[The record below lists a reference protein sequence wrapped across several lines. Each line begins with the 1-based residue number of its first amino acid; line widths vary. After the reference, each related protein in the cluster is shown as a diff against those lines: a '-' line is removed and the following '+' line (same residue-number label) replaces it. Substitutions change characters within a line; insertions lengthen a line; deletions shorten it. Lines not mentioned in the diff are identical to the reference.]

1 MIFLTFSR
9 AYPWQSFL
17 MVAALLL
24 AGLAEGSSLSL
35 MLPLIS
41 FAVDQEAGGD
51 AASQSEITQTITR
64 VLESFG
70 MTPTIGNLLVALV
83 FGILVKSLL
92 VLVAKKQVGYTK
104 ARMATDLRL
113 TLLSS
118 VLNSRWSYFVHQ
130 PVGRLT
136 NSMATEAWRASDA
149 YEFGAGMV
157 AYAIQALVYLGVAL
171 MVSWEATL
179 AALAAAL
186 VFLYVSHFLVRMT
199 RRAGKRQTH
208 LLKSLLSRMTD
219 TLNSVK
225 TLKAMGRENLADKV
239 LGAETGKL
247 NRALEKEV
255 FSKAALTAAQEPM
268 FAAVGATAVYI
279 LLVRWEMPV
288 AEVLVLTVVLT
299 RVLAQFGKIQKHYQK
314 VVTAESAYW
323 SLQEAVDDA
332 VALTEEYSGQ
342 PAPELN
348 DEILLD
354 GVSFE
359 YDGQPILK
367 DLSLSIPSGQLT
379 TIIGRSGSGKTTIID
394 MLAGLQAPS
403 EGQVL
408 IDGVPLSEIDLADW
422 RHKIGYAPQ
431 DTVLLHDTIL
441 NNVTLGDPELT
452 EADARR
458 ALEQAD
464 AWDFVAAMPEGIHTS
479 MGERGARVSAGQR
492 QRIMLARALAHRP
505 RLLILDE
512 ATSALDPD
520 SEAAICRTLRGL
532 RGQLTI
538 VAVSHQPAL
547 AEFADAVYR
556 LREGQLEGTEPPAPD
571 SRSAAG

>member
-1 MIFLTFSR
+1 VLDEPT
-9 AYPWQSFL
+9 
-17 MVAALLL
+17 
-24 AGLAEGSSLSL
+24 
-35 MLPLIS
+35 
-41 FAVDQEAGGD
+41 
-51 AASQSEITQTITR
+51 SQIDVET
-64 VLESFG
+64 E
-70 MTPTIGNLLVALV
+70 
-83 FGILVKSLL
+83 
-92 VLVAKKQVGYTK
+92 
-104 ARMATDLRL
+104 
-113 TLLSS
+113 TL
-118 VLNSRWSYFVHQ
+118 
-130 PVGRLT
+130 
-136 NSMATEAWRASDA
+136 
-149 YEFGAGMV
+149 
-157 AYAIQALVYLGVAL
+157 
-171 MVSWEATL
+171 
-179 AALAAAL
+179 
-186 VFLYVSHFLVRMT
+186 
-199 RRAGKRQTH
+199 
-208 LLKSLLSRMTD
+208 
-219 TLNSVK
+219 
-225 TLKAMGRENLADKV
+225 
-239 LGAETGKL
+239 L

-279 LLVRWEMPV
+279 LLVRWQMPV

-479 MGERGARVSAGQR
+479 VGERGARVSAGQR
-492 QRIMLARALAHRP
+492 QRIMLARALAHHP

-571 SRSAAG
+571 SCSAAG

>member
-41 FAVDQEAGGD
+41 FAVDRDGGD
-51 AASQSEITQTITR
+51 SGSQSEITQTITGI
-64 VLESFG
+64 LESVG
-70 MTPTIGNLLVALV
+70 ITPTIGNLLVVLV
-83 FGILVKSLL
+83 IGILIKSLL

-113 TLLSS
+113 TLLNS
-118 VLNSRWSYFVHQ
+118 VLNSQWSYFVHQ

-171 MVSWEATL
+171 MVSWQATL
-179 AALAAAL
+179 AALAAAI
-186 VFLYVSHFLVRMT
+186 VFLFVSHFLVRMT

-239 LGAETGKL
+239 LAAETGKL

-268 FAAVGATAVYI
+268 FAAVGSLAVFV

-314 VVTAESAYW
+314 VVTADSAYW

-332 VALTEEYSGQ
+332 LALKEEHSGR
-342 PAPELN
+342 PAPELE

-354 GVSFE
+354 KVSFE
-359 YDGQPILK
+359 YDGEPILK
-367 DLSLSIPSGQLT
+367 DLSLSIPAGQLT

-403 EGQVL
+403 SGAVL
-408 IDGVPLSEIDLADW
+408 IDGVPLSEIDIADW

-441 NNVTLGDPELT
+441 NNVTLGDPELD

-464 AWDFVAAMPEGIHTS
+464 AWEFVESMPEGLQTS
-479 MGERGARVSAGQR
+479 VGERGARVSAGQR

-520 SEAAICRTLRGL
+520 SEAAICETLRGL

-556 LREGQLEGTEPPAPD
+556 LSEGQLEGTEPPESG

>member
-9 AYPWQSFL
+9 AYPRQSFL

-41 FAVDQEAGGD
+41 FAVDKESGVEPEN
-51 AASQSEITQTITR
+51 QSEFTQWITHALETI
-64 VLESFG
+64 G
-70 MTPTIGNLLVALV
+70 ITPAIGNLLIIVVV
-83 FGILVKSLL
+83 FILLKNLMLL
-92 VLVAKKQVGYTK
+92 VANKQVGYTK

-113 TLLSS
+113 RLLQSI
-118 VLNSRWSYFVHQ
+118 LQSRWSYFVHQ

-157 AYAIQALVYLGVAL
+157 AYSIQAVVYLSVAML
-171 MVSWEATL
+171 VSWKATL

-186 VFLYVSHFLVRMT
+186 VFLYVSHFLVKMT
-199 RRAGKRQTH
+199 RRAGRRQTH

-225 TLKAMGRENLADKV
+225 TLKAMGRENLADNV

-255 FSKAALTAAQEPM
+255 FSKAALSSAQEPM
-268 FAAVGATAVYI
+268 FAAVGAIAIFV
-279 LLVRWEMPV
+279 LLERWEMPV

-299 RVLAQFGKIQKHYQK
+299 RTLAHLGKIQKHYQK
-314 VVTAESAYW
+314 VVTAESAYY

-332 VALTEEYSGQ
+332 VALKEEHAGR
-342 PAPELN
+342 PAPEL
-348 DEILLD
+348 DDRIDLA

-359 YDGQPILK
+359 YDGKPILK
-367 DLSLSIPSGQLT
+367 DLSLIIPAGELT

-403 EGQVL
+403 GGRVL
-408 IDGVPLSEIDLADW
+408 IDGVPLADIDVRDW

-441 NNVTLGDPELT
+441 NNVTLGDPDLD
-452 EADARR
+452 EAAARR

-464 AWDFVAAMPEGIHTS
+464 AWEFVAAMPEGLHTS
-479 MGERGARVSAGQR
+479 VGERGARVSAGQR
-492 QRIMLARALAHRP
+492 QRIMLARALAHQP

-512 ATSALDPD
+512 ATSALDPV
-520 SEAAICRTLRGL
+520 SEAAICRTLRAL

-547 AEFADAVYR
+547 AEFADSVYR
-556 LREGQLEGTEPPAPD
+556 LSEGRLEGSERPSD
-571 SRSAAG
+571 SHHAAS